1 MKNPKIDNHSEIL
14 TKLQQAKWIAKIA
27 DVDSGKNIYW
37 MTLKGQENYAVICN
51 LLQRHQMYSGPTLS
65 KFFLLVKN
73 GKKIKSYESFTSS
86 NLGLSMITKIDT
98 DKGKDVYALTPK
110 GAEYM
115 YMMTESHAR
124 EEFWFGKPK
133 AKGKKGDKTL
143 EQKIGEISIK
153 VIKGVNKVGKM
164 SGDLSDAMSKMG
176 TTMGGDT
183 TKKRKGK
190 TKKIKMKKNQK
201 DEYSKLGDD
210 MMKGGF
216 KF

>member
-73 GKKIKSYESFTSS
+73 GKKIKAYESFTSS
-86 NLGLSMITKIDT
+86 NLGLSMITKID
-98 DKGKDVYALTPK
+98 KSNGNDVYALTPK

-115 YMMTESHAR
+115 YVMTESHGR
-124 EEFWFGKPK
+124 DEFWFGKPK
-133 AKGKKGDKTL
+133 VKGKKGDKTL
-143 EQKIGEISIK
+143 EQKIGEISVK

-176 TTMGGDT
+176 TTMGGDMGT

-190 TKKIKMKKNQK
+190 KNKK